1 MKKKISHTIHYFIM
15 KRILGLDLG
24 TTSIGWAVVNQAV
37 DPHEQSNIVKLGVR
51 VNPLSSD
58 EKSDFEKGKSITTT
72 ANRTL
77 KRAMRRNLQ
86 RYKLRRSELIRL
98 LKSYQWI
105 SDDTILA
112 ENENSAT
119 FETYRL
125 RSKAAIEE
133 VTLEQFARVLLM
145 INKKRGYKSSRKM
158 NNNEEDGQL
167 IDGMDVA
174 KALYDQGLTP
184 GQFTYQILQSG
195 KKYIPTYYR
204 SDLQS
209 EFNLVYTHQ
218 AQYYPDVLNSELQE
232 KLKGRDQAKTK
243 NIFSAIHNI
252 KCAEIKERKMQS
264 ITVAKW
270 RTEALTQ
277 QLDLEQVVLVLA
289 SINGDIANSSGY
301 LGAIS
306 DHSKELYFNH
316 LTVGQYLMQKLDADP
331 HFRVRNR
338 VFYRQDYLNE
348 FETIWECQKQ
358 FHPELTDERKEIIRD
373 TVIFYQRKLKS
384 QKKLISFCELESKQ
398 IEVKEN
404 GKPKRVTVGSRVSPK
419 SAPIFQQFKIWS
431 VLNNLTLISKLDA
444 CELPLDFESK
454 KILAEE
460 LQFVSSLE
468 ASKALKLIKKDKD
481 FKLNYKQL
489 PGNTTSAAL
498 MDACKK
504 ILERTG
510 HDVENFNKMSAR
522 QKWEMVKTV
531 FDALQYKSDFLQNSI
546 DEDSPMFRLWHLLY
560 SYEGDNSNTG
570 NFSLI
575 EKIHTL
581 TNIPVQFAA
590 ALANVKF
597 EADYGSLSAKA
608 MKRILPF
615 MVNEGKKYSEACE
628 LAGYRHSKHSITK
641 EDNERRE
648 LKSALELLPKNSLR
662 NPVVEKILNQMVH
675 VVNQLMADYGIKNN
689 PSDKYGHFDEIHIE
703 LARELKQTMDQR
715 KRTTDAINSRT
726 KENDAIK
733 EELKKMNVAP
743 SRNNIIKYRLW
754 KELKPNEY
762 KTLYT
767 NTYVPIERLFS
778 KDFEVEHIIPQAKL
792 FDDSFNNKTIETH
805 EANLQKADMT
815 ARDFVMW
822 KYPADF
828 AQYKERVIN
837 AFKQTNPKKLK
848 HLLMEEKDIPSDFL
862 NRDLSDSQYI
872 AKKAKEMLH
881 EITRTV
887 VVTTG
892 SITMRLRED
901 WQLVDVMK
909 ELNWDKYHQLG
920 LTESYRNNDGH
931 QVGHIKDWTKRN
943 DHRHHAMD
951 ALTIAFTSQSHIQ
964 LLNNLNARGG
974 GNSIYGIMY
983 KELTSTGTFKMPM
996 PNFRAEAKNHI
1007 KAILVSIKAKN
1018 KVVTPHHNR
1027 AKNSAKQVTLTPR
1040 DQLHNETIYG
1050 KRQRYVAV
1058 MEKVGKSFTAE
1069 KIATVCRKDYR
1080 EALLAR
1086 LNEFG
1091 GNPTK
1096 AFTGKNSLAKNILW
1110 LDSLHTHAVPEKVK
1124 TVTLQHIFTVRKPIT
1139 PDLKVDKVI
1148 DKGVKDILQKRL
1160 EEYGGNAKAAFANL
1174 DDNPI
1179 WLNEQKGINI
1189 KSVTVKGVNVATALH
1204 EKINKNG
1211 EALPTDFVSTSNNHH
1226 IAIFE
1231 DEDGNYHERVV
1242 SFFDAVSK
1250 KCKHQQLPVV
1260 DKNWNR
1266 DLGWKFLFTMKQ
1278 NEYFV
1283 VPDPEQGFNP
1293 QEIDLADEANAAI
1306 ISPHLF
1312 RVQKITTN
1320 DYTFRH
1326 HLETTIDVS
1335 KPLKDTTWKR
1345 IQNANGLKGFVKVRV
1360 NHVGKIVEIGEY
1372 D

>member
-1 MKKKISHTIHYFIM
+1 M
-15 KRILGLDLG
+15 
-24 TTSIGWAVVNQAV
+24 
-37 DPHEQSNIVKLGVR
+37 
-51 VNPLSSD
+51 
-58 EKSDFEKGKSITTT
+58 
-72 ANRTL
+72 
-77 KRAMRRNLQ
+77 
-86 RYKLRRSELIRL
+86 
-98 LKSYQWI
+98 
-105 SDDTILA
+105 
-112 ENENSAT
+112 
-119 FETYRL
+119 
-125 RSKAAIEE
+125 
-133 VTLEQFARVLLM
+133 
-145 INKKRGYKSSRKM
+145 
-158 NNNEEDGQL
+158 
-167 IDGMDVA
+167 
-174 KALYDQGLTP
+174 
-184 GQFTYQILQSG
+184 
-195 KKYIPTYYR
+195 
-204 SDLQS
+204 QS

-243 NIFSAIHNI
+243 DIFSAIHNI

-384 QKKLISFCELESKQ
+384 QKKLLSFCELESKQ

-460 LQFVSSLE
+460 LQFVSSIK

-481 FKLNYKQL
+481 FELNYEQL

-531 FDALQYKSDFLQNSI
+531 FDALQYKSNFLQNSI

-581 TNIPVQFAA
+581 TNIPVQYAA
-590 ALANVKF
+590 ALASVKF

-715 KRTTDAINSRT
+715 KRATDAINSRT
-726 KENDAIK
+726 KENNAIK
-733 EELKKMNVAP
+733 EELKKKNVAP

-754 KELKPNEY
+754 KELEPNEY

-848 HLLMEEKDIPSDFL
+848 YLLMEEKDIPSDFL

-901 WQLVDVMK
+901 WQLVDVM
-909 ELNWDKYHQLG
+909 
-920 LTESYRNNDGH
+920 
-931 QVGHIKDWTKRN
+931 
-943 DHRHHAMD
+943 
-951 ALTIAFTSQSHIQ
+951 
-964 LLNNLNARGG
+964 
-974 GNSIYGIMY
+974 
-983 KELTSTGTFKMPM
+983 
-996 PNFRAEAKNHI
+996 
-1007 KAILVSIKAKN
+1007 
-1018 KVVTPHHNR
+1018 
-1027 AKNSAKQVTLTPR
+1027 
-1040 DQLHNETIYG
+1040 
-1050 KRQRYVAV
+1050 
-1058 MEKVGKSFTAE
+1058 
-1069 KIATVCRKDYR
+1069 
-1080 EALLAR
+1080 
-1086 LNEFG
+1086 
-1091 GNPTK
+1091 
-1096 AFTGKNSLAKNILW
+1096 
-1110 LDSLHTHAVPEKVK
+1110 
-1124 TVTLQHIFTVRKPIT
+1124 
-1139 PDLKVDKVI
+1139 
-1148 DKGVKDILQKRL
+1148 
-1160 EEYGGNAKAAFANL
+1160 
-1174 DDNPI
+1174 
-1179 WLNEQKGINI
+1179 
-1189 KSVTVKGVNVATALH
+1189 
-1204 EKINKNG
+1204 
-1211 EALPTDFVSTSNNHH
+1211 
-1226 IAIFE
+1226 
-1231 DEDGNYHERVV
+1231 
-1242 SFFDAVSK
+1242 
-1250 KCKHQQLPVV
+1250 
-1260 DKNWNR
+1260 
-1266 DLGWKFLFTMKQ
+1266 
-1278 NEYFV
+1278 
-1283 VPDPEQGFNP
+1283 
-1293 QEIDLADEANAAI
+1293 
-1306 ISPHLF
+1306 
-1312 RVQKITTN
+1312 
-1320 DYTFRH
+1320 
-1326 HLETTIDVS
+1326 
-1335 KPLKDTTWKR
+1335 
-1345 IQNANGLKGFVKVRV
+1345 
-1360 NHVGKIVEIGEY
+1360 
-1372 D
+1372 